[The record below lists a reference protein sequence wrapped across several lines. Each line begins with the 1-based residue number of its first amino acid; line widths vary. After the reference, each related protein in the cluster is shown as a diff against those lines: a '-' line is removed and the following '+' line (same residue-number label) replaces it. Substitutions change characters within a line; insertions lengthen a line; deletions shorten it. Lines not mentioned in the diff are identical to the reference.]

1 MIVNQDGKL
10 ALLSCT
16 NCFMSI
22 REEDDQLV
30 ALSRTAGPDQFIQI
44 RTAADIKTDDANEIP
59 LEEKGSLTQ
68 IEENYV

>member
-1 MIVNQDGKL
+1 
-10 ALLSCT
+10 
-16 NCFMSI
+16 MSI